1 MNNPNRETALITGA
15 SAGIGAEIARVFARE
30 GFHLVLVAR
39 RQDQLEALA
48 GELEAAH
55 GVSVRIEAVD
65 LAEAGA
71 PQTLFETLQNDGVR
85 VDVLVNNA
93 GILFDGNF
101 YDIALEDHLRLLQ
114 VNLAALVAMTHL
126 FLAPM
131 RERKHGRIINISST
145 SAFQPVP
152 ALAVYAAS
160 KAFVLSMTEAL
171 SEELKGQGITATAVC
186 PGFTATDM
194 VSNIEDER
202 WGKIADSIAMAPGQ
216 VAEETFRACMKGR
229 VVHVNGPLNRVAA
242 SFIQYQPRWL
252 VRSIVGYSTRS
263 KKKG

>member
-1 MNNPNRETALITGA
+1 MNNANRETALVTGA

-30 GFHLVLVAR
+30 GFDLVLVAR
-39 RQDQLEALA
+39 RQDQLQTLCD
-48 GELEAAH
+48 ELESAYGISA
-55 GVSVRIEAVD
+55 RTEAVD

-71 PQTLFETLQNDGVR
+71 AQLLFDALARDGVQ

-101 YDIALEDHLRLLQ
+101 YDIALEDHLRLVQ

-131 RERKHGRIINISST
+131 RERKHGRIVNISSI

-160 KAFVLSMTEAL
+160 KSFVLSMTEAL
-171 SEELKGQGITATAVC
+171 SEELKGQGVTATAIC

-202 WGKIADSIAMAPGQ
+202 WAKIADSVAMAPEQ

-252 VRSIVGYSTRS
+252 VRSIVGYSARS
-263 KKKG
+263 KKKD

>member
-1 MNNPNRETALITGA
+1 MNQTQRETALITGA

-30 GFHLVLVAR
+30 GFDLVLVAR
-39 RQDQLEALA
+39 RQDQLQALA
-48 GELEAAH
+48 DEFSKAFGI
-55 GVSVRIEAVD
+55 SVRTEAVD
-65 LAEAGA
+65 LSLPEASQQLFDTLSGA
-71 PQTLFETLQNDGVR
+71 GIT

-101 YDIALEDHLRLLQ
+101 HDISLEDHLRLVQ
-114 VNLAALVAMTHL
+114 VNISALVALTHL
-126 FLAPM
+126 FLGPM
-131 RERKHGRIINISST
+131 RSRGAGRIVNISST

-160 KAFVLSMTEAL
+160 KAFVLSMTEAM
-171 SEELKGQGITATAVC
+171 SEELKGQGVTVTAIC

-194 VSNIEDER
+194 VSNIEDDR
-202 WGKIADSIAMAPGQ
+202 WAKIADSIAMPPQQ
-216 VAEETFRACMKGR
+216 VAEETYRACMKGR

-242 SFIQYQPRWL
+242 SFVQYQPRWL
-252 VRSIVGYSTRS
+252 VRSIVGYSSRN